1 MTTFPTPPS
10 GAAGG
15 GGQVPPEIDG
25 AMRTGQGADDDLEM
39 TVGDKH
45 AGEVLPDP
53 DGDGR
58 LSVHE
63 AETLLGG
70 DEPAAEEKTRE
81 ENG

>member
-1 MTTFPTPPS
+1 MTTFPTPP
-10 GAAGG
+10 AAPEGG

-45 AGEVLPDP
+45 ACEPLPDP

-63 AETLLGG
+63 AEMLLGG
-70 DEPAAEEKTRE
+70 DEEKNE
-81 ENG
+81 